1 MKLLNILFCVIFILS
16 PKIIISLIKQK
27 QYKFAISAIM
37 ANPLI
42 MLLFVPIFIFFGW
55 IIGIVSIV
63 TFMGLGFLY
72 NMRLMHNSSE
82 DQRPRKAIEAA
93 EKVIECD
100 TEENRAAVAAANV
113 AWAAARDT
121 AGEAVGEA
129 ADAAW
134 AAAADAV

>member
-82 DQRPRKAIEAA
+82 DQRPR
-93 EKVIECD
+93 D
-100 TEENRAAVAAANV
+100 
-113 AWAAARDT
+113 AR
-121 AGEAVGEA
+121 
-129 ADAAW
+129 
-134 AAAADAV
+134 AAADADGEAAWADARAAWADAV